1 MIMHRHRRMSWAAF
15 TVLLSALLSAGT
27 AGAAEENAWTPIA
40 EDGVWTLSDGRQVDL
55 SAGWRVVE
63 HRDTGVQRVLPLG
76 FGTADWTMENV
87 SAWDFE
93 GKTHGIEWGTLNNR
107 RTGIGAT
114 AEFIA
119 PLQVSSGLR
128 VRKIELDACDT
139 TQEGEIRVWLERCPI
154 SAGVCDSALAEVG
167 TDVFLAPGCTLFE
180 VFPDPETT
188 IDNLNYSYRLRLRDV
203 SETNVFATRFFGVR
217 VFLQRQ
223 VSPPP
228 ATATFGDVP
237 TGHPFF
243 QHIEAL
249 AASGITGG
257 CGGGD
262 FCPNGSLTRGQ
273 MAVFLAKALGLHWG
287 EISQD

>member
-1 MIMHRHRRMSWAAF
+1 MNIPRHRGTSRAAF
-15 TVLLSALLSAGT
+15 TVVLSALLSAGA

-40 EDGVWTLSDGRQVDL
+40 EDGYWTLRDGRQVDL

-63 HRDTGVQRVLPLG
+63 HRDSGVQRVLPQG
-76 FGTADWTMENV
+76 FGTADWTIENV

-93 GKTHGIEWGTLNNR
+93 GQTHAVTWGTLNNR
-107 RTGIGAT
+107 RAGFDGTSR
-114 AEFIA
+114 FIA
-119 PLQVSSGLR
+119 PLQVPSGLR

-139 TQEGEIRVWLERCPI
+139 TSEGEVRVWLERCPV
-154 SAGVCDSALAEVG
+154 SVGVCDPALAEVG
-167 TDVFLAPGCTLFE
+167 TVLSQEPGCSLFE
-180 VFPDPETT
+180 VFPDTT
-188 IDNLNYSYRLRLRDV
+188 IDNLNYSYRLRLHDV
-203 SETNVFATRFFGVR
+203 SETNGFATRFFGVR

-243 QHIEAL
+243 QHVEAL
-249 AASGITGG
+249 VASGITSG

-262 FCPNGSLTRGQ
+262 YCPNASLTRGQ

-287 EISQD
+287 EID